1 MDDNFYQVCGHAG
14 CSPET
19 VDGKLG
25 QKSDLLCST
34 YVCDT
39 KDDIDVIGGKVMDA
53 SFQCNNEENC
63 HNTNLDEAAGV
74 CSFEE
79 SFQCTHGGN
88 SMIDASKVCD
98 LHCDCWSCEDEGSC
112 NNVTYGVYC
121 ERLHQQGEYVPPVDV
136 CDKVYEHCMQGED
149 EINCNVDVVRNC
161 QLFESNEWYP
171 NFEDGV
177 RQISQHQVCAVP
189 RGEGVCSDGLDQV
202 NCTDSSRVALTC
214 TVDSF
219 QTTISRFAI
228 CKDHFLC
235 DDGYD
240 SNCVQPEGGCIIHK
254 NQLCDGIDDCG
265 GQQDEN
271 HSICHSLTNVTCT
284 RRVYLRQRSALLIP
298 FAWVFDGVSD
308 CEDGRDEDEIYWQ
321 TCGVGSTVRFVEKG
335 TVCKDVLK
343 CSNEAEGFF
352 NIPDTICDKINTCGR
367 EIEICEKSRGIKRTN
382 DVALE
387 VGTLS
392 GFNQRALSYCL
403 KGMEGLIQMTGGCR
417 YKYIFRIPGESAEY
431 ATKSYLN
438 LPNTTLGC
446 RGMFGESYVYMACT
460 GSCLVASCPLQ
471 PVPQDTCANKVGQ
484 RVYAHTRSNEL
495 QVLLRQQNGYTN
507 ELFPCENKNCVPYN
521 KVCNL
526 ADDCGDGSDE
536 RDCANH
542 FYCNTSNEYIPLSSK
557 CDGIFDC
564 RYFDDECQETC
575 DPSSR
580 QILSSTQLKVA
591 TLVIG
596 SLAIVFNGFAA
607 FISISELRKVN
618 TYAGTMNRVLILLI
632 NLGDCLMGCYLISIA
647 IVDLKFSR
655 SGLEYCKEKFSWLAS
670 TECAVLG
677 IINTIASQISL
688 FAMTAL
694 SVFRICT
701 IGSMVQSGIDNMK
714 PKLKIIGVVAL
725 ISVASLI
732 LAGIPM
738 TTTSEDFFVNGFY
751 YKDNPLFTAS
761 VSKHTHQ
768 EVFSEHY
775 GRSRNTGDY
784 SWQMIRR
791 LVRGMFTDDYG
802 GKKTLEL
809 DI

>member
-1 MDDNFYQVCGHAG
+1 MDVNFYQMCGHAG

-19 VDGKLG
+19 VIGKRG
-25 QKSDLLCST
+25 KNSELLCSS
-34 YVCDT
+34 YVCEMNNF
-39 KDDIDVIGGKVMDA
+39 IFGGVGMDA
-53 SFQCNNEENC
+53 YYQCNNWDDC
-63 HNTNLDEAAGV
+63 RNTNFDEAAGI

-79 SFQCTHGGN
+79 SFQCTHSGN
-88 SMIDASKVCD
+88 SRIDASKVCD

-112 NNVTYGVYC
+112 KNVTYGIYC
-121 ERLHQQGEYVPPVDV
+121 EVDGGGEYVPPVDV
-136 CDKVYEHCMQGED
+136 CDNAEEHCADGED
-149 EINCNVDVVRNC
+149 EIDCTADVVRNC
-161 QLFESNEWYP
+161 RLYESNEWYP
-171 NFEDGV
+171 YFEDGI
-177 RQISQHQVCAVP
+177 RPISQHQVCAVP

-202 NCTDSSRVALTC
+202 NCTDLSRVALTC
-214 TVDSF
+214 SVHSF

-254 NQLCDGIDDCG
+254 NQLCDGIDDCS

-271 HSICHSLTNVTCT
+271 HSICQSLTNVTCT
-284 RRVYLRQRSALLIP
+284 RRVSLTQKSALQIP
-298 FAWVFDGVSD
+298 FDWVFDGVPD
-308 CEDGRDEDEIYWQ
+308 CIDGRDEDESYWKI
-321 TCGVGSTVRFVEKG
+321 CGVGNTARFVEKG
-335 TVCKDVLK
+335 TACKDVLR
-343 CSNEAEGFF
+343 CSNEAEGLFE
-352 NIPDTICDKINTCGR
+352 IPEIICDKINTCGR
-367 EIEICEKSRGIKRTN
+367 EIEICEKSRGMRKTF
-382 DVALE
+382 DVVLE
-387 VGTLS
+387 VEKLS
-392 GFNQRALSYCL
+392 ASNRKGLIFCL
-403 KGMEGLIQMTGGCR
+403 KGMEGLIQTAGGCR
-417 YKYIFRIPGESAEY
+417 YKHLFTKPGESAEY

-438 LPNTTLGC
+438 LPNTTVDC
-446 RGMFGESYVYMACT
+446 HGMFGENYVYMACT
-460 GSCLVASCPLQ
+460 ESCSAASCPLQ
-471 PVPQDTCANKVGQ
+471 PVPQDTCANKPQ
-484 RVYAHTRSNEL
+484 QKVYAHTQSNKL
-495 QVLLRQQNGYTN
+495 QVLLPQQNGYTN

-526 ADDCGDGSDE
+526 VDDCGDGSDE
-536 RDCANH
+536 INCTNH
-542 FYCNTSNEYIPLSSK
+542 FYCNTSNEFIPASSK
-557 CDGIFDC
+557 CDGFYDC
-564 RYFDDECQETC
+564 RYFDDECREEC
-575 DPSSR
+575 DASSR
-580 QILSSTQLKVA
+580 QILSSTQLKVCSF
-591 TLVIG
+591 VIG

-607 FISISELRKVN
+607 FTSISDLRKLS
-618 TYAGTMNRVLILLI
+618 TYEGTMNRVLVFLI
-632 NLGDCLMGCYLISIA
+632 NLGDFLMGCYLISIA

-655 SGLEYCKEKFSWLAS
+655 SGHEYCKEKFSWLAS

-694 SVFRICT
+694 SVFRICA

-738 TTTSEDFFVNGFY
+738 TKTSEDFFVNGFY